1 MRTGSSG
8 KRRHFRVILLAVAIA
23 LHSVALQGIAQV
35 TLLTG
40 TEEADIRIGRDLADF
55 VAAPVDVKLDV
66 LPLPSSPESL
76 NRLYTEPGVNLAA
89 VQLDVYQAFL
99 ARGARAKA
107 RGGRSA
113 LPPRVVLSLPDKEI
127 YFVARADAPFEYV
140 HQIRDA
146 RINAGPPGSGT
157 AVTTEA
163 IYRLMFG
170 KAPDGNQASFL
181 PHEEALVNLVTDGA
195 IDVVAMAAGQPAMLL
210 ANMKPEARQYIKLL
224 KLDPRHPASKAVL
237 RSYST
242 ATVRVASYPALLADD
257 VPVLAVKM
265 YLVTLDFREHAI
277 ETRLIRFGSSLCR
290 NFTDLQAKGH
300 PKWREVGPTL
310 APLPSGWGYY
320 PPTRD
325 ELRHCRHQA
334 ARARAPEPAISNTRS
349 LRER

>member
-1 MRTGSSG
+1 MPTGINWKPG
-8 KRRHFRVILLAVAIA
+8 RFLIVLLAVGIA
-23 LHSVALQGIAQV
+23 LQSATLRAAAQV

-40 TEEADIRIGRDLADF
+40 TEEADVRIGQDLADF
-55 VAAPVDVKLDV
+55 IAGAVDIKLDV

-76 NRLYTEPGVNLAA
+76 DRLYAESGVNLAA

-99 ARGARAKA
+99 AQRAHAKSGA
-107 RGGRSA
+107 GRPMP
-113 LPPRVVLSLPDKEI
+113 PPRVVLALPDKEI
-127 YFVARADAPFEYV
+127 YFIARADAPFEYL

-146 RINAGPPGSGT
+146 RINAGPAGSGT
-157 AVTTEA
+157 AVTTQA

-170 KAPDGNQASFL
+170 KALKKDQASFL
-181 PHEEALVNLVTDGA
+181 AHEEALVNLVTEGA
-195 IDVVAMAAGQPAMLL
+195 IDVVAIAAGQPAMLL

-224 KLDPRHPASKAVL
+224 KLDSTHSASKAAL
-237 RSYST
+237 HSYSG
-242 ATVRVASYPALLADD
+242 ATVRAATYPALLAED

-290 NFTDLQAKGH
+290 NFSALQAKGH

-310 APLPSGWGYY
+310 APLPSGWNYY

-325 ELRHCRHQA
+325 ELRHCRYSA
-334 ARARAPEPAISNTRS
+334 ARARAADR
-349 LRER
+349 